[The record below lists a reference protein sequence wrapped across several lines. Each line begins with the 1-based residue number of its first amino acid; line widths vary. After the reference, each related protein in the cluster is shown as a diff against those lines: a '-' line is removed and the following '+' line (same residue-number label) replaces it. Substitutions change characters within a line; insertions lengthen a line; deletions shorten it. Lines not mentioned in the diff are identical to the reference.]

1 MSSIVALS
9 TPVGSSALAL
19 IRASGPLCEKIFP
32 KLAQNPRKA
41 SLVRYED
48 VHSTLLDQLVATF
61 FAKGYSFTGEAML
74 ELSAHGS
81 PFIVEKIVEDL
92 QARGFE
98 LAAPG
103 EFTRRAFENGKL
115 DLTQAEAIAQLV
127 SARSTNALNA
137 AHRLLAGELGGRMK
151 STSETLLGL
160 IAQVE
165 AYIDFPEEDLPAQ
178 SPINDQL
185 GQLRDELTS
194 LRNTQTQHRLTFSG
208 ARVVFAGATNAGK
221 SSLFNAFVG
230 HSRAI
235 VSEQAGTT
243 RDYLEVPL
251 ALGRHAVTLI
261 DTAGLNET
269 PDSIEAQ
276 GINHSHQQLETADL
290 ILYVID
296 GSGPF
301 QAPPVQLDS
310 SKTIFIF
317 NKADADGFKIE
328 SVGGVATGS
337 SMKRF
342 ATSATERTGLDDL
355 RDAIVHHLDKR
366 IGSNDTL
373 MVSARHA
380 DALGH
385 AVENIGLALE
395 KLSTQES
402 PEFVAHHLHA
412 ALGNLGEILGKFDNE
427 QILDKL
433 FGAFCIG
440 K

>member
-9 TPVGSSALAL
+9 TPAGSSALAL

-41 SLVRYED
+41 TLVRYED
-48 VHSTLLDQLVATF
+48 VHGGLIDQLVATF
-61 FAKGYSFTGEAML
+61 FAKGHSFTGEAML

-81 PFIVEKIVEDL
+81 PFIVEKIIEDL
-92 QARGFE
+92 LARGFE

-127 SARSTNALNA
+127 SARSQNALEA
-137 AHRLLAGELGGRMK
+137 AHRLLAGELGSRM
-151 STSETLLGL
+151 TEASEILLSL

-165 AYIDFPEEDLPAQ
+165 AYIDFPDEDLPAQ

-185 GQLRDELTS
+185 GQLKEQLQN
-194 LRNTQTQHRLTFSG
+194 LRNTSAQHRLTFSG
-208 ARVVFAGATNAGK
+208 ARIVFAGATNAGK

-230 HSRAI
+230 HNRAI
-235 VSEQAGTT
+235 VSAQAGTT

-251 ALGRHAVTLI
+251 TLGRHAVTLI
-261 DTAGLNET
+261 DTAGLNDS
-269 PDSIEAQ
+269 PDSIEAE
-276 GINHSHQQLETADL
+276 GITHSHHQLETADL

-296 GSGPF
+296 GAAPF
-301 QAPPVQLDS
+301 QAPPIELES
-310 SKTIFIF
+310 AKTLFIF
-317 NKADADGFKIE
+317 NKSDADGFKIE
-328 SVGGVATGS
+328 SVGGIAADS
-337 SMKRF
+337 SAKRF
-342 ATSATERTGLDDL
+342 TTSATARTGLDDL
-355 RDAIVHHLDKR
+355 RDAIIRHLDKR
-366 IGSNDTL
+366 LGSNDTL

-380 DALGH
+380 DSLTH
-385 AVENIGLALE
+385 AIDNIELALE
-395 KLSTQES
+395 KLANADS

-427 QILDKL
+427 RILDKL